1 MPPRSRP
8 RTSLL
13 FLLLLCAAFLGGQ
26 NPPPQQPSGQSPP
39 PAAGKQPTGGQELEA
54 GEGGVFK
61 IKKEVQEVVLHA
73 TVVDEKQRLVTD
85 LDRAAFTVY
94 EDGQPQKITSFRRE
108 DIPVAMGI
116 VIDNSGSMSN
126 KRTAVNQAALNLVR
140 ASNPQDQVFVVNFA
154 DEYYLDQDFTS
165 DISKLQEALEK
176 IESRGGT
183 ALYDALIASADHV
196 KKNGK
201 LDKKVLLVV
210 TDGEDNRSR
219 DPLEQAV
226 EHVAENGGPT
236 IYAIGILGGPK
247 KRRDKRALQALANQ
261 TGGIA
266 FFPDNLEKVDAVSQA
281 VARDIRN
288 QYTIGYK
295 PSKAQA
301 GGGYRSVRV
310 VAQSKGYRNLQVR
323 TRSGYYATQ
332 QRAES
337 KPK

>member
-8 RTSLL
+8 RTFLL
-13 FLLLLCAAFLGGQ
+13 LLLLLCACLLGGQ
-26 NPPPQQPSGQSPP
+26 NPPPQQPSAQGSP
-39 PAAGKQPTGGQELEA
+39 PAAGKPPASGQELES

-73 TVVDEKQRLVTD
+73 TVVDERQRLVTD
-85 LDRAAFTVY
+85 LDRSAFTVF

-140 ASNPQDQVFVVNFA
+140 ASNPQDQVFLVNFA

-183 ALYDALIASADHV
+183 ALYDALIASADHL
-196 KKNGK
+196 KRNGK
-201 LDKKVLLVV
+201 LEKKVLLVV

-226 EHVAENGGPT
+226 QHVAENGGPT
-236 IYAIGILGGPK
+236 VYAIGILGGPK
-247 KRRDKRALQALANQ
+247 KRRDKRALQALASQ

-266 FFPDNLEKVDAVSQA
+266 FFPDNLEQVDSVSQA

-295 PSKAQA
+295 PSNPQP

-310 VAQSKGYRNLQVR
+310 AAQSKGYRNLQVR

-337 KPK
+337 KPQ